1 MDTIEEDQMAYHVAK
16 TNAKPGEIWG
26 HRFTNLRDAMEVAEE
41 LANDRGEAYTVW
53 EMKALWTAEVCDGA
67 AVA

>member
-1 MDTIEEDQMAYHVAK
+1 MAYHVAR

-26 HRFTNLRDAMEVAEE
+26 HRFTNLRDAMETAEE
-41 LANDRGEAYTVW
+41 LTADRKEDHTVW
-53 EMKALWTAEVCDGA
+53 EMKPLWTAEVRDGT

>member
-1 MDTIEEDQMAYHVAK
+1 MSYHVAR

-26 HRFTNLRDAMEVAEE
+26 HRITNLRDAMEAAEE
-41 LANDRGEAYTVW
+41 LTRDRGEAHTVW
-53 EMKALWTAEVCDGA
+53 EMKALWTAEARDGE

>member
-1 MDTIEEDQMAYHVAK
+1 MDMTEEDQMAYHVAR
-16 TNAKPGEIWG
+16 TSAKPWEIWG

-41 LANDRGEAYTVW
+41 LTHKRGEAHTVW
-53 EMKALWTAEVCDGA
+53 EMNAIWTAEARDGA